1 MAIIR
6 FRDSQKS
13 LKVGKILCLGR
24 NYAAHAREMQ
34 AEVPAVPVVFIKPS
48 TAIIHDGDAIIIP
61 PFSHELHHEVEM
73 VVVIEKGGRDI
84 PVEEAYTHVG
94 GYAVGLD
101 MTLRDIQEN
110 AKGKG
115 LPWSVSKGFD
125 TSAPVSPAVPKEL
138 IPDPH
143 GLEISLSVNGR
154 IRQHSSTEKMIL
166 PVPDIVSYLSGVFTL
181 EPGDLIFTGTPE
193 GVGAVVPGDLLEATL
208 QQVGTLRVTIQQRE
222 KMRLGHA

>member
-1 MAIIR
+1 
-6 FRDSQKS
+6 
-13 LKVGKILCLGR
+13 
-24 NYAAHAREMQ
+24 
-34 AEVPAVPVVFIKPS
+34 
-48 TAIIHDGDAIIIP
+48 
-61 PFSHELHHEVEM
+61 M